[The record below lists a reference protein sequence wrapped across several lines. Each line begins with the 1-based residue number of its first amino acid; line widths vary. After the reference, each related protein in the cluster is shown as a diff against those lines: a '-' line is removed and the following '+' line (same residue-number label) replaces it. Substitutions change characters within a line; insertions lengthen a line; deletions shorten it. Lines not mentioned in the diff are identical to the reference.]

1 MTEPT
6 YVDWIR
12 AARASHE
19 RLAGLAAGLT
29 EEQLSSQS
37 YDTEWTVAQVL
48 SHLGSGAEIFGRI
61 LDAQLTGADA
71 PGGEQFQAIWAVW
84 DAKGPVAM
92 RDDSLAANSALVSR
106 LEAVTPEQA
115 GALTFAFG
123 PFSLDLA
130 GFVRMRLSEHALHT
144 WDVAE
149 FLDPSAVVAQ
159 DAVALLLPGV
169 GMMAGRGGKPA
180 DPAYAVK
187 LVTTD
192 GLGDWAVTTGD
203 PVTFGPAE
211 EGAEYDGV
219 VSLPGESVLRL
230 IAGRLDP
237 DHTPAGVSE
246 SGARG
251 LADLRTVFPGF

>member
-6 YVDWIR
+6 HVDWIA

-19 RLAGLAAGLT
+19 RLVAIAAPLT
-29 EEQLSSQS
+29 EEQLTSQS

-48 SHLGSGAEIFGRI
+48 SHLGSGAEIFGLI
-61 LDAQLTGADA
+61 LDASLAGAEA
-71 PGGEQFQAIWAVW
+71 PGGEQFQAVWAVW
-84 DAKGPVAM
+84 NAKSPVEM
-92 RDDSLAANSALVSR
+92 RDDAIASNTALVAK
-106 LEAVTPEQA
+106 LEAITPEQA
-115 GALTFAFG
+115 ATVQFSFG

-149 FLDPSAVVAQ
+149 LLDPQAVVAQ
-159 DAVALLLPGV
+159 DAVALLLPGI
-169 GMMAGRGGKPA
+169 GQMAGRGGKPS

-203 PVTFGPAE
+203 PVAFGPADD
-211 EGAEYDGV
+211 AASYDGEV
-219 VSLPGESVLRL
+219 ALPAESLIRL

-237 DHTPAGVSE
+237 DHTPAGVNE

-251 LADLRTVFPGF
+251 LADLRAAFPGF

>member
-19 RLAGLAAGLT
+19 RLVGLASGLT
-29 EEQLSSQS
+29 EDQLSSQS

-48 SHLGSGAEIFGRI
+48 SHLGSGAEIFTLI
-61 LDAQLTGADA
+61 LDAFLAGADA
-71 PGGEQFQAIWAVW
+71 PGGEQFQAVWAVW
-84 DAKGPVAM
+84 NAKSPVAM
-92 RDDSLAANSALVSR
+92 RDDALASNAALIAR
-106 LEAVTPEQA
+106 LEAITPEQA
-115 GALTFAFG
+115 AAASFAFG

-149 FLDPSAVVAQ
+149 FLDPAAVVAQ
-159 DAVALLLPGV
+159 DAVELLLPGV

-180 DPAYAVK
+180 DPAFSVK

-192 GLGDWAVTTGD
+192 GLGSWAVVAGD

-211 EGAEYDGV
+211 EGAAYDGEV
-219 VSLPGESVLRL
+219 ALPAESLLRL

-237 DHTPAGVSE
+237 DHTPVGVTE
-246 SGARG
+246 SGSRG
-251 LADLRTVFPGF
+251 LVDLRAVFPGF